1 ILKERL
7 FRYSVALVDD
17 SAPRNI
23 KDYSFSKST
32 RFEVVISANKK
43 AITHRAKLILRPQ
56 LVLKYNGRNK
66 DNKCL
71 LLKNTN
77 HKIIFSLLFI
87 KDYRAK
93 DDRKRNKKE
102 LVALETLLFE
112 EELSTCKT
120 INDNEKIE
128 ETKEN
133 ELIAIKSMRAVRR
146 NLKNVDNYPLL
157 LFVHSVEEQ
166 ENNNVLEEPY
176 DGVLTPNHE
185 VIERIIQSY
194 EEDNEIKEIYDILKE
209 NLSIPKSIHNYTK
222 HYSIDDNL
230 LYFSVVKGGN
240 YRRINSH

>member
-1 ILKERL
+1 MILLRKLCLAIEEILKERL

-23 KDYSFSKST
+23 KDYVFVRLHPWESFSKST
-32 RFEVVISANKK
+32 GFEVVISANKK

-102 LVALETLLFE
+102 LVALEVLLFE
-112 EELSTCKT
+112 EELRLW
-120 INDNEKIE
+120 D
-128 ETKEN
+128 
-133 ELIAIKSMRAVRR
+133 
-146 NLKNVDNYPLL
+146 
-157 LFVHSVEEQ
+157 
-166 ENNNVLEEPY
+166 
-176 DGVLTPNHE
+176 
-185 VIERIIQSY
+185 
-194 EEDNEIKEIYDILKE
+194 IY
-209 NLSIPKSIHNYTK
+209 
-222 HYSIDDNL
+222 
-230 LYFSVVKGGN
+230 
-240 YRRINSH
+240 

>member
-1 ILKERL
+1 MYLLGYIHER
-7 FRYSVALVDD
+7 
-17 SAPRNI
+17 
-23 KDYSFSKST
+23 ST

-176 DGVLTPNHE
+176 DG
-185 VIERIIQSY
+185 
-194 EEDNEIKEIYDILKE
+194 
-209 NLSIPKSIHNYTK
+209 
-222 HYSIDDNL
+222 
-230 LYFSVVKGGN
+230 
-240 YRRINSH
+240 